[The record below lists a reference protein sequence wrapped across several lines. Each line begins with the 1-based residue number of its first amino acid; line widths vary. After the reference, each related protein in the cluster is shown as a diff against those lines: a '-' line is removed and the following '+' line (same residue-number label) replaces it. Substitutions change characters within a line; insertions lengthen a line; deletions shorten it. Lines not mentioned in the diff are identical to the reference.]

1 MRGRAWQITR
11 AGLFLLFAV
20 VLAALGPTDAALAN
34 QASSPAI
41 SENKPDT
48 KEQQRDGEKLRERLP
63 GLTTHRRIQLRHQHD
78 RDRLRAEARW
88 VAADFEVLVRS
99 GYIPNVET
107 DAGDARSRLRHSP
120 AALQVVRH

>member
-34 QASSPAI
+34 QVSCPAT
-41 SENKPDT
+41 SEHKPDT
-48 KEQQRDGEKLRERLP
+48 KEQRDGEKLRERLP
-63 GLTTHRRIQLRHQHD
+63 GLTTHRRTQLRHEHD
-78 RDRLRAEARW
+78 RDLLRSEARW

-99 GYIPNVET
+99 GYVPNVET
-107 DAGDARSRLRHSP
+107 ETNDDRSRMRHSP
-120 AALQVVRH
+120 AALQVMRH

>member
-34 QASSPAI
+34 QVSCPAI
-41 SENKPDT
+41 SEHKPDT

-63 GLTTHRRIQLRHQHD
+63 GLTTHRRTQLRHQHD
-78 RDRLRAEARW
+78 RDCLRGEARW

-99 GYIPNVET
+99 GYVPNVET

-120 AALQVVRH
+120 AALQVMRH